1 MGNYGK
7 IVREKT
13 SQEGSG
19 NMINKVSAIF
29 ADIDGTLVNKG
40 ENIMPVTKQALE
52 TLHSQGVLLGLSTG
66 RKINNGMFQRAKDWG
81 LSFQFDMMIGMNGGQ
96 LWDRF
101 HPEIENYY
109 LLKTETMKEIIER
122 MSPLDLN
129 VMIYEDEH
137 MVTLR
142 FDDMIAASMKRNHMK
157 VVVADGNADRLCV
170 NDNYNVL
177 FRFDPERTEE
187 VAAFAETLACE
198 KYHAILTSPGII
210 EFMDPRISKGFALE
224 QLHEMGEY
232 ALEEIMAFGDT
243 TNDNAMI
250 ETAAW
255 GVCLKNGSDDTKAI
269 ADDITRYDC
278 KHDGFADYI
287 EEHLF

>member
-1 MGNYGK
+1 
-7 IVREKT
+7 
-13 SQEGSG
+13 
-19 NMINKVSAIF
+19 MINKVSAIF

-142 FDDMIAASMKRNHMK
+142 FDDMIAASMKRNHMEII
-157 VVVADGNADRLCV
+157 DTHGDYDRLCV
-170 NDNYNVL
+170 RPVHTVIYRYFPEQQENVMRHIHDYL
-177 FRFDPERTEE
+177 SSHPETE
-187 VAAFAETLACE
+187 
-198 KYHAILTSPGII
+198 YTSVNTFPGIVEI
-210 EFMDPRISKGFALE
+210 IHKNCNKGEGVKVFAKQSGLEMNQIAGMGDMD
-224 QLHEMGEY
+224 
-232 ALEEIMAFGDT
+232 
-243 TNDNAMI
+243 NDLGLM
-250 ETAAW
+250 TAGIGIA
-255 GVCLKNGSDDTKAI
+255 LKNGSEKMKAA
-269 ADDITRYDC
+269 ADFVTEFTCDEDGAGKFLL
-278 KHDGFADYI
+278 KHWI
-287 EEHLF
+287 EPLGWK